1 MKLVVSLFCLHIFV
15 LFNVKTCMKMKGN
28 KNISVKQILH
38 GGKYSRLVGSN
49 LSAFGCAGRC
59 TECARHR
66 EGGCEGGGGGDGG
79 GGDPVEEEPSL
90 PLLAHHRARLV
101 LLHRFSFNFPLEG
114 GRLNCSFGFHPVQGD
129 GSPLP
134 PCAGGKGC

>member
-1 MKLVVSLFCLHIFV
+1 MICLHTFV
-15 LFNVKTCMKMKGN
+15 LFNVYTCNEMKGN
-28 KNISVKQILH
+28 KNISVKQLLH
-38 GGKYSRLVGSN
+38 GGKYSRFLDSN
-49 LSAFGCAGRC
+49 LSTFGCAGWC
-59 TECARHR
+59 TERARHR

-90 PLLAHHRARLV
+90 PVPVNLRARLV

-134 PCAGGKGC
+134 PCAGGNGS